1 MYNIKLFQLEG
12 KQIILCMYLM
22 FLIIK
27 NVKIKTYKFKTLNID
42 KDLHS
47 I

>member
-1 MYNIKLFQLEG
+1 MYNIELFQLEG
-12 KQIILCMYLM
+12 KKIILCMYLM

-27 NVKIKTYKFKTLNID
+27 NVKIKIYKFKILKID